1 MSYNLSGKDFLI
13 VCSFIWILIRVFS
26 FFLKKKHF
34 SYNLI
39 LNELLYFSLMT
50 YCSMAIGLTIF
61 PLRFGSPIVDE
72 IYLNL
77 IPFSSSMYEHIY
89 VMPLLKNIIGNF
101 LLLFPLGF
109 YIPLLSNVKKVSM
122 KRILFIGLLTS
133 CSIEIIQLLTNIL
146 RISGSTRMTDIN
158 DIILNTLGIIVGYF
172 IYSNF
177 FSKFL
182 KELFNRK

>member
-1 MSYNLSGKDFLI
+1 MSYNLSGKDFLVI
-13 VCSFIWILIRVFS
+13 CSFIWILIRIFS
-26 FFLKKKHF
+26 FFLKKKHI

-39 LNELLYFSLMT
+39 LNELLYFSFIT
-50 YCSMAIGLTIF
+50 YCSMVIGLTIF

-89 VMPLLKNIIGNF
+89 IMPLFKNIIGNF

-109 YIPLLSNVKKVSM
+109 YIPLLNNTKKISM
-122 KRILFIGLLTS
+122 KKILFTGLLTS
-133 CSIEIIQLLTNIL
+133 CSIETIQLITNVL
-146 RISGSTRMTDIN
+146 KVSGSTRITDIN

-172 IYSNF
+172 IYSTF
-177 FSKFL
+177 FNNFL
-182 KELFNRK
+182 KKLFNRK